1 MDCWLKI
8 SLTVNKGADT
18 MYTKDEMYILI
29 AEVTGL
35 DLDDVS
41 VIYSNVFGNVERVSI
56 NSGNLALLSL

>member
-1 MDCWLKI
+1 
-8 SLTVNKGADT
+8 
-18 MYTKDEMYILI
+18 MYTRNEMYMLI

-41 VIYSNVFGNVERVSI
+41 VIYSNVFGNVESVSI

>member
-1 MDCWLKI
+1 
-8 SLTVNKGADT
+8 

-41 VIYSNVFGNVERVSI
+41 VIYSNVFGNVESVSI